1 MDTRSSINDR
11 LGHKDYHPYQRNNN
25 KMEIGNNNED
35 NNNVSMR
42 VLLLTWLC
50 IRMKLRCP

>member
-1 MDTRSSINDR
+1 
-11 LGHKDYHPYQRNNN
+11 
-25 KMEIGNNNED
+25 MEIGNNNED